1 MSNTG
6 LIILTVVE
14 IAALVVVLAVFLHL
28 LAGRLRSVAEKLF
41 ALNAAVSGAQKNLG
55 ILKVGAPVINVR
67 LANVVA
73 ALTRVATRAE
83 RLAGRSERVRGR

>member
-1 MSNTG
+1 MSNTV

-14 IAALVVVLAVFLHL
+14 IAALVLVLAAFLHL
-28 LAGRLRSVAEKLF
+28 LAVRLRSVAEKLF
-41 ALNAAVSGAQKNLG
+41 ALNSAVSGAQKNLG

-67 LANVVA
+67 LGNLVA

-83 RLAGRSERVRGR
+83 RVAGRSEQVGRR